1 MRKSKDVLVVDDD
14 AGILNVISLALHN
27 EGMSFDT
34 AVDGMDALAHLQAT
48 DYCVVLLDLRM
59 PRLDG
64 IGVLTT
70 VREWRAFQLAGPVV
84 LVMTAFSDRE
94 GLPVLA
100 EVVQAVVRKPFDLPE
115 LAGIVQG
122 CVTARRGHAARM
134 EH

>member
-1 MRKSKDVLVVDDD
+1 MRKSKDVLIVDDD
-14 AGILNVISLALHN
+14 AGILQVISLALRN
-27 EGMSFDT
+27 DGLSFDT
-34 AVDGMDALAHLQAT
+34 ASDGVDALAYLQST

-64 IGVLTT
+64 VGVLTK
-70 VREWRAFQLAGPVV
+70 VREWQAFQVAGPVV
-84 LVMTAFSDRE
+84 LVMTAFSDRD
-94 GLPVLA
+94 GLPLLA

-122 CVTARRGHAARM
+122 CVTARRGHRAAL